1 MPWGLHVPQG
11 DDFALFHC
19 SDHVRADGQ
28 GLKMSHG
35 NFGIFDTTV
44 IGNDTCGFSHGI
56 SKSQAPLKRAGL
68 QITRCWC
75 FSPLLASF
83 CSMRIRGHSTT
94 AVTCAPALV
103 WKKISELNF
112 LSSNGVFFWWRP
124 GSTGIFEPYGPGPN
138 CPNAAANFIQFH
150 SFGMFGVI
158 LQIFCIFVFVFSL
171 WYDFG
176 GVPIETFA
184 RFFSAFSCLKLT
196 VFSATSATVPSLSE
210 CSVRESCASKFW
222 QQCQQVVQLM

>member
-1 MPWGLHVPQG
+1 MIPAVFRMEYPNLKPHSRELAFKSRGVDAFHLFWLHFAPCEFGAIRQPQLHVP
-11 DDFALFHC
+11 LPWC
-19 SDHVRADGQ
+19 EKRSR
-28 GLKMSHG
+28 SW
-35 NFGIFDTTV
+35 IFY
-44 IGNDTCGFSHGI
+44 H
-56 SKSQAPLKRAGL
+56 Q
-68 QITRCWC
+68 
-75 FSPLLASF
+75 
-83 CSMRIRGHSTT
+83 M
-94 AVTCAPALV
+94 
-103 WKKISELNF
+103 
-112 LSSNGVFFWWRP
+112 VFFWWRP

>member
-94 AVTCAPALV
+94 AVTCATALV

-112 LSSNGVFFWWRP
+112 LSSNAVFFGEGLDRLESLSLTALALIALMQLSFWYVWCDSADFLWSRCGMTLVVSQSKLLLASSQRLAASNSQFSARLRP
-124 GSTGIFEPYGPGPN
+124 QCQAS
-138 CPNAAANFIQFH
+138 PNAA
-150 SFGMFGVI
+150 
-158 LQIFCIFVFVFSL
+158 
-171 WYDFG
+171 
-176 GVPIETFA
+176 
-184 RFFSAFSCLKLT
+184 
-196 VFSATSATVPSLSE
+196 
-210 CSVRESCASKFW
+210 CASLVPANSGSNANKW
-222 QQCQQVVQLM
+222 CSWCS